1 MIEDRE
7 NKIIEER
14 IKGWTAFEYEK
25 FLNEI
30 DREIEKIRK
39 KTKATDKELEIGYKI
54 LSPAPT
60 ACFIDPVIFMHEK
73 YDEYLWNIKKE
84 QILNI
89 EEHFSAKPIY
99 LKNNIYIINNADKLN
114 KAAANTMLKFLE
126 EPEDN
131 ILGFFI
137 TNNKEQMLDTIKSRC
152 QIVLVNYVAGELLTS
167 DENFSNIKEL
177 SQIYLKSLLIEKK
190 DGIILNKMVFT
201 ESVLDRN
208 ELHNCL
214 KFWMIL
220 FTDAIK
226 QNIVPT
232 LTEEQLKYV
241 YADEAD
247 LLNVALFGKTAAQW
261 RKENPALK
269 GNIRDYA
276 TIEQL
281 LVIANMESYNAIL
294 IEQNVSQSERLKQ
307 LNAMAISQLRV
318 LQQSNS
324 KLLAE
329 GRKD

>member
-1 MIEDRE
+1 MIVNPKINNLVNSYHE
-7 NKIIEER
+7 NKFSH
-14 IKGWTAFEYEK
+14 AFL
-25 FLNEI
+25 FVTNDI
-30 DREIEKIRK
+30 DRCRNDVLELIKVISCPSSYSDDC
-39 KTKATDKELEIGYKI
+39 KTCNLCYQIDKGSLPNLIQIYPDG
-54 LSPAPT
+54 
-60 ACFIDPVIFMHEK
+60 M
-73 YDEYLWNIKKE
+73 NIKKE

-152 QIVLVNYVAGELLTS
+152 QIVLVNYGDGELLTS

-177 SQIYLKSLLIEKK
+177 SQIYLKSLLIKKK

-226 QNIVPT
+226 QKDLNEFDFLYNIDIYKLININKIVFNT
-232 LTEEQLKYV
+232 LK
-241 YADEAD
+241 
-247 LLNVALFGKTAAQW
+247 NVTT
-261 RKENPALK
+261 N
-269 GNIRDYA
+269 
-276 TIEQL
+276 
-281 LVIANMESYNAIL
+281 VNMELLMDGFVLEVEKIL
-294 IEQNVSQSERLKQ
+294 
-307 LNAMAISQLRV
+307 
-318 LQQSNS
+318 
-324 KLLAE
+324 
-329 GRKD
+329 

>member
-1 MIEDRE
+1 MIVNPKINNLVNSYHE
-7 NKIIEER
+7 NKFSH
-14 IKGWTAFEYEK
+14 AFL
-25 FLNEI
+25 FVTNDI
-30 DREIEKIRK
+30 DRCRNDVLELIKVISCPSSYSDDC
-39 KTKATDKELEIGYKI
+39 KTCNLCYQIDKGSLPNLIQIYPDG
-54 LSPAPT
+54 
-60 ACFIDPVIFMHEK
+60 M
-73 YDEYLWNIKKE
+73 NIKKE

-152 QIVLVNYVAGELLTS
+152 QIILVNYDNGELLTS
-167 DENFSNIKEL
+167 DEKFSNIKEL

-214 KFWMIL
+214 KFWMML

-226 QNIVPT
+226 QKDLNEFDFLYNLDIYKLININKIVFNT
-232 LTEEQLKYV
+232 LK
-241 YADEAD
+241 
-247 LLNVALFGKTAAQW
+247 NVTT
-261 RKENPALK
+261 N
-269 GNIRDYA
+269 
-276 TIEQL
+276 
-281 LVIANMESYNAIL
+281 VNMELLMDGFVLEVEKIL
-294 IEQNVSQSERLKQ
+294 
-307 LNAMAISQLRV
+307 
-318 LQQSNS
+318 
-324 KLLAE
+324 
-329 GRKD
+329 

>member
-1 MIEDRE
+1 MIVNPKINNLVNSYHE
-7 NKIIEER
+7 NKFSH
-14 IKGWTAFEYEK
+14 AFL
-25 FLNEI
+25 FVTNDI
-30 DREIEKIRK
+30 DRCRNDVLELIKVISCPSSYSDDC
-39 KTKATDKELEIGYKI
+39 KTCNLCYQIDKGSLPNLIQIYPDG
-54 LSPAPT
+54 
-60 ACFIDPVIFMHEK
+60 M
-73 YDEYLWNIKKE
+73 NIKKE

-226 QNIVPT
+226 QKVLNEFDFLYNIDIYKLININKIVFNT
-232 LTEEQLKYV
+232 LK
-241 YADEAD
+241 
-247 LLNVALFGKTAAQW
+247 NVTT
-261 RKENPALK
+261 N
-269 GNIRDYA
+269 
-276 TIEQL
+276 
-281 LVIANMESYNAIL
+281 VNMELLMDGFVLEVEKIL
-294 IEQNVSQSERLKQ
+294 
-307 LNAMAISQLRV
+307 
-318 LQQSNS
+318 
-324 KLLAE
+324 
-329 GRKD
+329 